1 MSGKSVRKKPWYENP
16 PNSVYLTD
24 DAFYHIYVYYCK
36 TAIKKKGFKSVLGF
50 GHTVFTEGG
59 LEILSLRHDI
69 RQFGYSDHFWT
80 SLQVVILHFAFF
92 FFFGT
97 WMLFFYNETFAFRV
111 PLILMI
117 RLSHLL
123 VAELIRSLVL
133 AVRPKKMIIPLL
145 KPSRNENG
153 AVPLSHSLVKVTLKC
168 IDGKTCLG
176 IFLPQEN
183 AIEQE
188 FIVWVHW
195 KEWSINHL

>member
-1 MSGKSVRKKPWYENP
+1 MWSGKCPRFNSFSLETSSRELSLLLCGFLLAILNQIVYFYPISSMFILLKWNVSPQPKKQSPYLLVLSSGWSVYSNQHCYFLVVSGKSVRKKPWYENP

-92 FFFGT
+92 FFLVRGCYFSI
-97 WMLFFYNETFAFRV
+97 M
-111 PLILMI
+111 
-117 RLSHLL
+117 RLLL
-123 VAELIRSLVL
+123 SEYL
-133 AVRPKKMIIPLL
+133 
-145 KPSRNENG
+145 
-153 AVPLSHSLVKVTLKC
+153 
-168 IDGKTCLG
+168 
-176 IFLPQEN
+176 
-183 AIEQE
+183 
-188 FIVWVHW
+188 
-195 KEWSINHL
+195 